1 MQSKPIRL
9 GTRGSPLALAQ
20 ANEVRDRLLAAW
32 GAGAP
37 EVEIVTISTAG
48 DRIQDRPL
56 SEVGGKGLFTEEI
69 EAGLTSGALDI
80 AVHSSKDM
88 PTVLPAG
95 LTLAHFLPRE
105 DARDAFVSL
114 KYTSL
119 AEMPA
124 GAVVGTASLR
134 RAAIVR
140 RLRPD
145 LAIVPYRGNVQTR
158 LRKLVEGVADATL
171 LAVAGLKRLGRL
183 DVATDILDIE
193 TFPPAVGQGAI
204 GIESRIDDARVA
216 DLLAPIHHAPTA
228 MALAAERAYLARLD
242 GSCRTPIAGYATV
255 TGARVD
261 LHGLILTP
269 DGRVA
274 HEGRESGDDPVA
286 VGDRLGARLAVLA
299 GPGFFSGG

>member
-1 MQSKPIRL
+1 VQSKPIRL

-20 ANEVRDRLLAAW
+20 AHEVRDRLLAAW
-32 GAGAP
+32 GVAAP
-37 EVEIVTISTAG
+37 EIEIVTITTAG

-69 EAGLTSGALDI
+69 EAGLAEGSLDI

-88 PTVLPAG
+88 PTELPEGLVLD
-95 LTLAHFLPRE
+95 HFLERE

-114 KYTSL
+114 KYRSL
-119 AEMPA
+119 ADLPA

-134 RAAIVR
+134 RGAIVR

-145 LAIVPYRGNVQTR
+145 LTVIPYRGNVQTR
-158 LRKLVEGVADATL
+158 LRKLEEGVADATL

-183 DVATDILDIE
+183 DVARDILDIE
-193 TFPPAVGQGAI
+193 SFPPAVGQGAI
-204 GIESRIDDARVA
+204 GIESRSGDRRIAE
-216 DLLAPIHHAPTA
+216 LLAPIHHPATA
-228 MALAAERAYLARLD
+228 VALAAERAYLARLD
-242 GSCRTPIAGYATV
+242 GSCRTPIAGYATIAN
-255 TGARVD
+255 GRID

-274 HEGRESGDDPVA
+274 HEGRQSGSDPVA
-286 VGDRLGARLAVLA
+286 VGLTLGARLAEAA
-299 GPGFFSGG
+299 GPGFFERG